1 MWGNS
6 QLAKNGN
13 LYVYKRDLYLRWTQ
27 KQIMAHVILF
37 LHIVN
42 PIRFYM
48 KVHVAEVLAKMQ

>member
-1 MWGNS
+1 M
-6 QLAKNGN
+6 
-13 LYVYKRDLYLRWTQ
+13 YKRDLYLRWTQ